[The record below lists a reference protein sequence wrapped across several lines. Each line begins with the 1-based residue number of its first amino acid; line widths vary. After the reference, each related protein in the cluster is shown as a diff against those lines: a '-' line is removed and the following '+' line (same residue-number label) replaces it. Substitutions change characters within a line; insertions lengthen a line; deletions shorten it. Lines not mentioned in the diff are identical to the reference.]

1 MGLWMEEFWVS
12 GRRSPGFICGRCFW
26 LIPWNP
32 HLLLLFCSIFRAT
45 FCFKSTVTAIFQGNL
60 LLIHC
65 HLAAGCLLLI
75 LPTPVQHHFLVL
87 FELVPSDSNLSAQWR
102 RKWVL
107 VVGRLLLLQFLVLEL
122 QQLAASSH
130 GHVGVTKCH

>member
-1 MGLWMEEFWVS
+1 MDGGVLGQWMEESWVHLCEVFLAHPLES
-12 GRRSPGFICGRCFW
+12 SP
-26 LIPWNP
+26 PSP
-32 HLLLLFCSIFRAT
+32 LLLHL
-45 FCFKSTVTAIFQGNL
+45 QGNL
-60 LLIHC
+60 LLQIHC
-65 HLAAGCLLLI
+65 HCHLSGKPASNPLSLGCRVFAIDSPNTCLASLS
-75 LPTPVQHHFLVL
+75 VL

-107 VVGRLLLLQFLVLEL
+107 VVGRVLLLQFLVLEL